1 MNEIK
6 DGGPAFPGKASINR
20 SSGEL
25 QPHQFGNDDFE
36 TLGMTLRDYF
46 AAKAMRPLTLSMKVA
61 REEEMHHMAREAY
74 AVADAMLRAR
84 GEA

>member
-20 SSGEL
+20 NSGEL

-46 AAKAMRPLTLSMKVA
+46 AAKAMQALIGNNLSGLTDMPWVA
-61 REEEMHHMAREAY
+61 EGAY
-74 AVADAMLRAR
+74 KIADAMLRAR
-84 GEA
+84 GAA